1 MRKTKANPAELLI
14 RILKPVHRGEAG
26 DKVREREVE
35 APPEDK
41 LSCLGSRVWGQRE
54 GEDWRGARGEAEAP
68 RSRGQK
74 SRVEI
79 ARGWVMKARKALL
92 LLPTELS

>member
-41 LSCLGSRVWGQRE
+41 LSCSGSRVWGQRE
-54 GEDWRGARGEAEAP
+54 GEDWRGLQEERQRHPGAEARRAAW
-68 RSRGQK
+68 RSPG
-74 SRVEI
+74 
-79 ARGWVMKARKALL
+79 AGL
-92 LLPTELS
+92 